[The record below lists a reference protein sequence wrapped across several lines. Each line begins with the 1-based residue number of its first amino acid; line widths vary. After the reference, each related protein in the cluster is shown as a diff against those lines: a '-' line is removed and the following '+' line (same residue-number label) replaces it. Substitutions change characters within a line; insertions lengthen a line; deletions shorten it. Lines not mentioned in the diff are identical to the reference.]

1 MSAYEPKVHNGV
13 MIFELEKP
21 IYGSHYGIWDKWL
34 RMAKEKRYKMV
45 VITKFGASTYATYRD
60 WLIGAKM
67 EKRYYKNPDVPM
79 IFYGRDVLPDVKARE
94 VRKKAEKA
102 ISENV
107 GLSQVLA
114 NAPEDEKA
122 RLDALRAK
130 LGLRK
135 K

>member
-1 MSAYEPKVHNGV
+1 MSSYEPIIKNGV

-21 IYGSHYGIWDKWL
+21 IYNSTFAIWDKWL
-34 RMAKEKRYKMV
+34 KMAKDKHYKMV
-45 VITKFGASTYATYRD
+45 VVTSFGTSTYPTYKE
-60 WLIGAKM
+60 WLIGAKKI
-67 EKRYYKNPDVPM
+67 ERFYKNPNEPM
-79 IFYGRDVLPDVKARE
+79 IFYSRDVMPDVKARE

-122 RLDALRAK
+122 RLEALRAK
-130 LGLRK
+130 LGLK
-135 K
+135 P